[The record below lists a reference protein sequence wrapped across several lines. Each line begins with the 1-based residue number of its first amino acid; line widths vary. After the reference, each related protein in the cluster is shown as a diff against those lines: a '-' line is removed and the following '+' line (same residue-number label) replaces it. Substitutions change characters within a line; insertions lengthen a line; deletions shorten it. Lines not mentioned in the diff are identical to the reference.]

1 MAYHVSSQ
9 LFVGEYVSRK
19 QSRAGSWV
27 FQITNRSILA
37 LSFGLKKGGMMEK
50 KILTVDDSTSVR
62 KLVEFTL
69 KSKGFQ
75 VVSAEDGQE
84 ALELLE
90 KDKFDAI
97 ILDINMPRMDGLQF
111 LQKMKP
117 NHAYAAIPVIVL
129 TTEGLEADRDR
140 AMELGATAYI
150 VKPFKPTQLLGLI
163 DEMLTS
169 S

>member
-1 MAYHVSSQ
+1 
-9 LFVGEYVSRK
+9 
-19 QSRAGSWV
+19 
-27 FQITNRSILA
+27 
-37 LSFGLKKGGMMEK
+37 MEK
-50 KILTVDDSTSVR
+50 KILAVDDSTSVR

-75 VVSAEDGQE
+75 VISAEDGQE
-84 ALELLE
+84 ALELLK
-90 KDKFDAI
+90 KDRFDAI

-111 LQKMKP
+111 LQKMRP
-117 NHAYAAIPVIVL
+117 NDAYGSIPVIVL

-150 VKPFKPTQLLGLI
+150 IKPFKPTQLLGVV